1 MYDLTRFTLRD
12 MAECGLALRQFGLGV
27 ESMEEASNR
36 IVRYLYEN
44 FCTKPTGEKS
54 CALVRLFK
62 THPYEDLE
70 VELAEYARSMLDHY
84 PPLPAMKCMTLLAT
98 VGEQTEWN
106 SRHKSVGH
114 KAIPLASESV
124 VAQIPM
130 ISQLIRQLGLDIKT
144 VINPG
149 PDLLVEIEQRK
160 YNVFYVPEAI
170 GNPYIPAQDS
180 FVIPFGIKSVLGFG
194 GLLPSG
200 NLFAIIMFLKVQ
212 IPHSTA
218 QMFSTLAL
226 NVKTALLRFDR
237 GPVFAQKDESA
248 TAFGQIFTR
257 NTEQELAQLKSQ
269 VATLTQLLDVFDQ
282 SILVQSDRLEQ
293 AIEQLADSA
302 QKLDTLNQR
311 LKEENLRMGAEL
323 DIVRQM
329 QQMILPNP
337 EELEIEGLDIAG
349 YMEAADEVGG
359 DYYDV
364 LNTDGVVTLGIGDV
378 TGHGLESGILM
389 LMAQT
394 AVRTLK
400 EIRETDPVRFLDAL
414 NRTLYKNVQRMNSE
428 KILTLAILNYSEGW
442 VSISGQHEETLIVR
456 KGGQVERMNTMDLG
470 LPIALHDDIAEF
482 ISHISIELQ
491 LGDGIVLYTDGIPE
505 AKDIN
510 KKQYGVEQMCEVISQ
525 NWHLSAQEIKQ
536 AVIDDLRGHIG
547 TQKVFDDLTL
557 LVVKRTQLGV
567 EKKSPP
573 QAAALV

>member
-1 MYDLTRFTLRD
+1 
-12 MAECGLALRQFGLGV
+12 
-27 ESMEEASNR
+27 
-36 IVRYLYEN
+36 
-44 FCTKPTGEKS
+44 
-54 CALVRLFK
+54 
-62 THPYEDLE
+62 
-70 VELAEYARSMLDHY
+70 
-84 PPLPAMKCMTLLAT
+84 
-98 VGEQTEWN
+98 
-106 SRHKSVGH
+106 
-114 KAIPLASESV
+114 
-124 VAQIPM
+124 
-130 ISQLIRQLGLDIKT
+130 
-144 VINPG
+144 
-149 PDLLVEIEQRK
+149 
-160 YNVFYVPEAI
+160 
-170 GNPYIPAQDS
+170 
-180 FVIPFGIKSVLGFG
+180 VLGFG

-200 NLFAIIMFLKVQ
+200 NLFAIILFLKVQ

-226 NVKTALLRFDR
+226 NVKTALLAFDR
-237 GPVFAQKDESA
+237 GAVFAQKDESA
-248 TAFGQIFTR
+248 TAEGQIFTR

-323 DIVRQM
+323 NIVRQM

-364 LNTDGVVTLGIGDV
+364 LNIDGVVTLGIGDV

-428 KILTLAILNYSEGW
+428 KSLTLASASVDNMKKRS
-442 VSISGQHEETLIVR
+442 SCETVDR
-456 KGGQVERMNTMDLG
+456 
-470 LPIALHDDIAEF
+470 
-482 ISHISIELQ
+482 
-491 LGDGIVLYTDGIPE
+491 
-505 AKDIN
+505 
-510 KKQYGVEQMCEVISQ
+510 
-525 NWHLSAQEIKQ
+525 
-536 AVIDDLRGHIG
+536 
-547 TQKVFDDLTL
+547 
-557 LVVKRTQLGV
+557 
-567 EKKSPP
+567 
-573 QAAALV
+573 

>member
-12 MAECGLALRQFGLGV
+12 MVECGLALRQFGLGA

-62 THPYEDLE
+62 THPYEELE

-106 SRHKSVGH
+106 SRHTSVGH
-114 KAIPLASESV
+114 MAIPLASEFV

-144 VINPG
+144 VINPD

-226 NVKTALLRFDR
+226 NVKTALLPFDR
-237 GPVFAQKDESA
+237 GSVFAQKYESA
-248 TAFGQIFTR
+248 TAEGQIFTR

-302 QKLDTLNQR
+302 QKLDTLNER
-311 LKEENLRMGAEL
+311 LKEDNLRMGAEL

-428 KILTLAILNYSEGW
+428 KSLTLAILNYSEGW
-442 VSISGQHEETLIVR
+442 VSISGQH
-456 KGGQVERMNTMDLG
+456 
-470 LPIALHDDIAEF
+470 
-482 ISHISIELQ
+482 
-491 LGDGIVLYTDGIPE
+491 
-505 AKDIN
+505 
-510 KKQYGVEQMCEVISQ
+510 
-525 NWHLSAQEIKQ
+525 
-536 AVIDDLRGHIG
+536 
-547 TQKVFDDLTL
+547 
-557 LVVKRTQLGV
+557 
-567 EKKSPP
+567 
-573 QAAALV
+573 